1 MRPVAQTLRTLPGG
15 CGSHAAFTLTELLVV
30 IGIIVLMAALGVG
43 AFKGG
48 SASDGTR
55 GASYLA
61 STVFDSAR
69 NEAIMRRV
77 PVRVIFDVGTSS
89 TIDTAF
95 RRMTVA
101 YTTNNGTTW
110 IQSGK
115 WIKFPA
121 NAYFDYGSGAS
132 WQSRGY
138 TTMSGVHFGLTTATA
153 CTAYEYLPTGQA
165 NYSGVTTQPLKVVFS
180 PGNLS
185 GGTFVER
192 PDKKSLYGFVVNKL
206 GHTQQFADLNSLK
219 SCP

>member
-1 MRPVAQTLRTLPGG
+1 LKQLLPIAKPQKI
-15 CGSHAAFTLTELLVV
+15 SAFTLTELLVV
-30 IGIIVLMAALGVG
+30 ISIIVLMAALGVG

-48 SASDGTR
+48 GASDGTR

-61 STVFDSAR
+61 ATVFDAAR

-89 TIDTAF
+89 TIDTAY

-110 IQSGK
+110 NQSGK
-115 WIKFPA
+115 WMKFPA
-121 NAYFDYGSGAS
+121 NAYFDAAR
-132 WQSRGY
+132 SRGVG
-138 TTMSGVHFGLTTATA
+138 TMSSVHFGLTTASS
-153 CTAYEYLPTGQA
+153 CIVYEYLPNGQA
-165 NYSGVTTQPLKVVFS
+165 NYSGVSPVLKVVFS
-180 PGNLS
+180 PGTLS

-206 GHTQQFADLNSLK
+206 GHTQQFADLASILN
-219 SCP
+219 PNN